1 MKKRLSRRIKR
12 VSRARIKRRPQSRV
26 KSRSASR
33 AAKKST
39 RARPR
44 RASSSKKRTRLEA
57 ADILLLLCLFAL
69 IGGIALLLYLHF
81 AKGLVF

>member
-12 VSRARIKRRPQSRV
+12 IGRAQTRRRP
-26 KSRSASR
+26 
-33 AAKKST
+33 
-39 RARPR
+39 PR
-44 RASSSKKRTRLEA
+44 RAKSPSARKRAKLEA

-81 AKGLVF
+81 ANGFVF